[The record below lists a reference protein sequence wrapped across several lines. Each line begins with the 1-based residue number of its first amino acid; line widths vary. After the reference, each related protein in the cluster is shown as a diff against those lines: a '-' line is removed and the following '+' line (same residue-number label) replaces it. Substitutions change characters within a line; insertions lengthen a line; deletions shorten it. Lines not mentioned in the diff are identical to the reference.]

1 VGRVE
6 STVMAGSW
14 LRTAPTQAQQVAQN
28 TTARTARALLTRDGA
43 AQRVHQHRTVAGG
56 VGHFAVLH
64 KGAIAVETIAALNID
79 KHLRD
84 RIAPSTPFGGIAA

>member
-1 VGRVE
+1 
-6 STVMAGSW
+6 MAGSW

-28 TTARTARALLTRDGA
+28 TTARALLTRDGA

-64 KGAIAVETIAALNID
+64 KGAIAVETIAALNIG